1 MRGGHRPADPLPVG
15 LEERSAWQK
24 GWGQSGC
31 GNPWRASNSL
41 TWTAPG
47 QTQTKS
53 QRAGRSASSS
63 YELIATSG
71 VFGWCF
77 AMRGGAQLRRSSKK
91 FLGSIGLPPCLLVFV
106 HVGGATTKIYAGWRL
121 GVLFVARLYEWVCVG
136 VGALLCAP
144 ARVRLFVCTRFPDVW
159 VCLFMWMGARAG
171 LGQARTCTKGGSIPA
186 GVGAGVGVYWVLSA
200 GHQGA
205 RGREG
210 RLRTFAEGVC
220 WRVHA

>member
-1 MRGGHRPADPLPVG
+1 M
-15 LEERSAWQK
+15 WQPMACVK
-24 GWGQSGC
+24 LTDLDSSG
-31 GNPWRASNSL
+31 PDSNEKPESWPKRFIIL
-41 TWTAPG
+41 RTDRNKRRVRMVLRNA
-47 QTQTKS
+47 
-53 QRAGRSASSS
+53 R
-63 YELIATSG
+63 
-71 VFGWCF
+71 
-77 AMRGGAQLRRSSKK
+77 RRSSKK

-210 RLRTFAEGVC
+210 RLRTFAEGVF

>member
-77 AMRGGAQLRRSSKK
+77 AMRGGARPRNFLAPSDCLHACSFLFTSAAQQPK
-91 FLGSIGLPPCLLVFV
+91 FTQVGGWACCLL
-106 HVGGATTKIYAGWRL
+106 HGCMSG
-121 GVLFVARLYEWVCVG
+121 C
-136 VGALLCAP
+136 
-144 ARVRLFVCTRFPDVW
+144 VW
-159 VCLFMWMGARAG
+159 VWVRCCVHLRACGCLFARGFRMCGFACLCGWG
-171 LGQARTCTKGGSIPA
+171 LGQGSGRRERAQKGVQS
-186 GVGAGVGVYWVLSA
+186 
-200 GHQGA
+200 
-205 RGREG
+205 
-210 RLRTFAEGVC
+210 LRV
-220 WRVHA
+220 